1 MSLLFSIVDDPQ
13 NTDNQTTPKLA
24 GLEKLKSVGVVR
36 SDSRADILR
45 NHGVKNVVE
54 YNSWY
59 QAIGAELKGKVS
71 SILFS
76 ELGVSVTY

>member
-54 YNSWY
+54 YNS
-59 QAIGAELKGKVS
+59 
-71 SILFS
+71 
-76 ELGVSVTY
+76 